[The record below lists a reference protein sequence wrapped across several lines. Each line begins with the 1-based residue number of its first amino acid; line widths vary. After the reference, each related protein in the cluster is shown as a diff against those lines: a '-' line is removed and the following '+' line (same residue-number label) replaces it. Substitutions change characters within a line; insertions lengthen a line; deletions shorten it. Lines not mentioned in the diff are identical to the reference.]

1 MAGKKM
7 VRLNWKKFFDRL
19 GFNGTVLQWRLL
31 KFKENIIIFKNNLAE
46 RFSSAPACNRACRCG
61 AIITPRD
68 KICPRCKSK
77 ISPYFI
83 EVIKRTFIP
92 DRAHIASATALFLF
106 LSIADF
112 VFILTH
118 GNISFLISPD
128 TDILL
133 LGGAQITPGDWW
145 RLFTAIFVHI
155 GLVHLGFNIIALLKL
170 GPVLEEILGFTR
182 FFSVFLLTGLAGSVA
197 TMLFM
202 PNCISAG
209 ASGAL
214 FGLIGMGIT
223 YFHRTRQIR
232 IRQFFVRWAI
242 YGFLFGIFMNV
253 NNVAHGAGAI
263 AGLIL
268 GMLIEDRQ
276 KRRAIDNTMWLLLSI
291 FLGILLTGSFIFLIV
306 SIVTGK
312 A

>member
-1 MAGKKM
+1 MD
-7 VRLNWKKFFDRL
+7 WKNFFDRL
-19 GFNGTVLQWRLL
+19 GLNGTVLQWRLL
-31 KFKENIIIFKNNLAE
+31 RFKENILIFKNNLTG
-46 RFSSAPACNRACRCG
+46 RLSSVPVRNRTCRCG
-61 AIITPRD
+61 AIITPKD

-83 EVIKRTFIP
+83 EVIKRLSGT
-92 DRAHIASATALFLF
+92 DRAHVASATALFLF

-112 VFILTH
+112 LFILTR
-118 GNISFLISPD
+118 GNTSFLISPD
-128 TDILL
+128 TSIVL
-133 LGGAQITPGDWW
+133 LGGAQFTPFNGDWW

-155 GLVHLGFNIIALLKL
+155 GIIHLGFNIIALLKL
-170 GPVLEEILGFTR
+170 GPVLEERLGFRR

-202 PNCISAG
+202 SDCISAG

-242 YGFLFGIFMNV
+242 YSFLFGICTHS
-253 NNVAHGAGAI
+253 NNMAHGAGAV

-268 GMLIEDRQ
+268 GMLIEERQ
-276 KRRAIDNTMWLLLSI
+276 QRRKIDNTMWLLLSV
-291 FLGILLTGSFIFLIV
+291 FLGILLTGSILLLIV
-306 SIVTGK
+306 SIVTHHQ
-312 A
+312 